1 MNYVDP
7 VSRHLF
13 LEGIFLKY
21 GYDFRQYS
29 HASLNRRLQT
39 LIRNADRPLM
49 VILARALEDPAYF
62 KEILPDLTINTTEF
76 FRDPQVFVTL
86 REKVLPVLRTY
97 PVINVW
103 SAGCSSGEEL
113 YSLAILFKE
122 EGLYG
127 RTRFYGTDV
136 STDVLDVTRKGIYK
150 NEAIKAFTRNYTQAK
165 GTSTPSAYYTSDYG
179 LSRIDAN
186 LRDNMVIT
194 QHNLVTDEVFAEM
207 HLILCRNVLIYFER
221 ELQSRVLEMFARSL
235 GEKGFLCLGTRETPR
250 FSKVRDRFDEFS
262 GEDHIYRKV
271 SHG

>member
-1 MNYVDP
+1 MSYVDP

-39 LIRNADRPLM
+39 IVRKFDLPLM
-49 VILARALEDPAYF
+49 KILARALDEPEYF
-62 KEILPDLTINTTEF
+62 KQILPDLTINTTEF
-76 FRDPQVFVTL
+76 FRDPPVFAAL

-97 PVINVW
+97 PTINVW
-103 SAGCSSGEEL
+103 SAGCSTGEEL

-122 EGLYG
+122 EGLYN
-127 RTRFYGTDV
+127 RTNFYATDV
-136 STDVLDVTRKGIYK
+136 STDALDVTRKGIYP
-150 NEAIKAFTRNYTQAK
+150 NEVMKTFTKNYTQSK
-165 GTSTPSAYYTSDYG
+165 GGGTPSDYYSSDYG
-179 LSRIDAN
+179 LSRVDSK

-221 ELQSRVLEMFARSL
+221 DLQSRVLEMFSRSL
-235 GEKGFLCLGTRETPR
+235 GNRGFLCLGTRETTL
-250 FSKVRDRFDEFS
+250 FSRVRDDFSDFDAEN
-262 GEDHIYRKV
+262 HIYRK
-271 SHG
+271 HGHV